1 MRNILNLIRWKNL
14 LMIALVQLLI
24 KYALLEPFGIE
35 MSLDGL
41 GITLLI
47 VATICI
53 AAAGNIINDINDIE
67 TDFVNKPD
75 KIIIGNAISEKTAYT
90 LFIILNITG
99 VGVGFYLSHLVGKAP
114 FFILFILISALLYVY
129 ATHLKRTLLIGNLVV
144 SLLVA
149 MSLLIVGVFE
159 LLPVMTALNR
169 LTQIIF
175 LKVIFDYAL
184 FAFIIN
190 LLREIAKDIEDV
202 DGDYKAGM
210 NTLPIAIGRER
221 AKNVL
226 AAINFIPLVGIIL
239 YVVSDLYKQEIA
251 VLYFLILVIGPLIY
265 IGIKTFSANSKR
277 DFHHIS
283 NMYKLV
289 MLFGILSLLLY
300 KYVILN

>member
-1 MRNILNLIRWKNL
+1 
-14 LMIALVQLLI
+14 
-24 KYALLEPFGIE
+24 
-35 MSLDGL
+35 
-41 GITLLI
+41 
-47 VATICI
+47 
-53 AAAGNIINDINDIE
+53 
-67 TDFVNKPD
+67 
-75 KIIIGNAISEKTAYT
+75 
-90 LFIILNITG
+90 
-99 VGVGFYLSHLVGKAP
+99 
-114 FFILFILISALLYVY
+114 
-129 ATHLKRTLLIGNLVV
+129 
-144 SLLVA
+144 
-149 MSLLIVGVFE
+149 
-159 LLPVMTALNR
+159 
-169 LTQIIF
+169 
-175 LKVIFDYAL
+175 
-184 FAFIIN
+184 
-190 LLREIAKDIEDV
+190 
-202 DGDYKAGM
+202 M

>member
-1 MRNILNLIRWKNL
+1 MHSILNLVRWKNL

-24 KYALLEPFGIE
+24 KYALLEPFGVE

-75 KIIIGNAISEKTAYT
+75 KIIIGNAISEKTAYN

-114 FFILFILISALLYVY
+114 FFILFVLISALLYIY

-149 MSLLIVGVFE
+149 MSLLIVGVFD

-169 LTQIIF
+169 STQIIF

-184 FAFIIN
+184 FAFVIN
-190 LLREIAKDIEDV
+190 LLREIAKDIEDI
-202 DGDYKAGM
+202 DGDYNAGM

-226 AAINFIPLVGIIL
+226 SVLNFIPLAGIIF
-239 YVVSDLYKQEIA
+239 YVVSDLYKQEMA

-265 IGIKTFSANSKR
+265 IGIKTFSANSKS

-289 MLFGILSLLLY
+289 MLFGMLSLLLY